1 MELNTILSIAS
12 IVIYLVLIVLT
23 VIIKRCTNSKTKQTA
38 QTTYDIVKTIQ
49 QLIIKAET
57 HIGYTG
63 VDKFDFVMT
72 NLDKYLIENK
82 LTLDT
87 ETKTNLIE
95 NEIVLSNNVNT
106 NKTNK
111 ENEQKQVG

>member
-12 IVIYLVLIVLT
+12 IVIYVVLIVLT
-23 VIIKRCTNSKTKQTA
+23 IIIKRCNNTKTKQTA

-72 NLDKYLIENK
+72 NRDKYLIENN
-82 LTLDT
+82 LRLDID
-87 ETKTNLIE
+87 TKTNLIE
-95 NEIVLSNNVNT
+95 NEIVLSNNVNV
-106 NKTNK
+106 NKNEK
-111 ENEQKQVG
+111 ENEQTQVG

>member
-12 IVIYLVLIVLT
+12 IVIYVILIVLT
-23 VIIKRCTNSKTKQTA
+23 IIIKRCNNAKTKQTA
-38 QTTYDIVKTIQ
+38 QTTYDIIKTIQ

-57 HIGYTG
+57 HVGYTG

-72 NLDKYLIENK
+72 NLDKYLFENK
-82 LTLDT
+82 LSLDT

-95 NEIVLSNNVNT
+95 NEIILSNNVNVD
-106 NKTNK
+106 KTK
-111 ENEQKQVG
+111 EANNETKVG